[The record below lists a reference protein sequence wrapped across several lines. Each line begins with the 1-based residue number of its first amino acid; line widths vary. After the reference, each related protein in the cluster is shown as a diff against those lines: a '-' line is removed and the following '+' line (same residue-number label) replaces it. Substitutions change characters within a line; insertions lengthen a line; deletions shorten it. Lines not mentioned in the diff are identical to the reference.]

1 MSEVSRPNRRVAIS
15 LDRSSG
21 RSPKETPGGD
31 RYIYWLVTGICAI
44 LLGAAV
50 LGRDG
55 LLSVIV
61 NQRRL
66 EGLRGEVSRLGEDN
80 LLLRKQIRSLR
91 KDLTSIERIAREDL
105 GLVKPGET
113 VYEFIPAEKPPRERE
128 KESR

>member
-1 MSEVSRPNRRVAIS
+1 M
-15 LDRSSG
+15 
-21 RSPKETPGGD
+21 
-31 RYIYWLVTGICAI
+31 TGICAI

-80 LLLRKQIRSLR
+80 SLLRKQIRSLR

>member
-1 MSEVSRPNRRVAIS
+1 M
-15 LDRSSG
+15 
-21 RSPKETPGGD
+21 
-31 RYIYWLVTGICAI
+31 TGICAI

-66 EGLRGEVSRLGEDN
+66 EDLRGAVARLGEDN
-80 LLLRKQIRSLR
+80 RLLRKQIRSLR

-113 VYEFIPAEKPPRERE
+113 VYEFIPAERSPRGRG
-128 KESR
+128 KESP